1 MFLEKTI
8 QNVRKQNVKLVTTD
22 KRRNQLVSETNYPT
36 NKDFYKAC

>member
-22 KRRNQLVSETNYPT
+22 KRRNQLVSETNYHT